1 MNIAE
6 NIIQKCGGP
15 RVVAEMVG
23 IHISNVYRW
32 TYPRERGG
40 GGGLIPAVHQ
50 RVILVKAKERGIE
63 ISPDDFFGVE

>member
-1 MNIAE
+1 
-6 NIIQKCGGP
+6 
-15 RVVAEMVG
+15 MVG